1 MTGVLDVWETLVIQV
16 LCEPPLPGASAH
28 AATASTTIQIGLVR
42 GIHTVMA
49 KPTWK
54 SLDRYLGT
62 AQQLAPAADFSGGN
76 DILFGLV
83 PGAPDSEQAT
93 ATDLVTG
100 YRM

>member
-1 MTGVLDVWETLVIQV
+1 
-16 LCEPPLPGASAH
+16 
-28 AATASTTIQIGLVR
+28 
-42 GIHTVMA
+42 MA